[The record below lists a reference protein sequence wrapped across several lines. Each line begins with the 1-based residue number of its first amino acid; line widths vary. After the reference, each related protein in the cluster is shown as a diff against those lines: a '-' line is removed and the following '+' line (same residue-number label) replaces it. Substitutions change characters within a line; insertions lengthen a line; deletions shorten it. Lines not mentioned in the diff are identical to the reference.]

1 MKKIL
6 MIICLM
12 LSSVSMFAEQGDAWV
27 GVNVM
32 NVGMN
37 SNYVNLGFGAKIQ
50 YEPLK
55 NIRGE
60 ASFNYFLK
68 KDYHT
73 MWDVNLNVHYLFHF
87 GQLTV
92 YPLVG
97 GGLMDR
103 TYEDTYV
110 PYGIDES
117 GQVKV
122 INLGGDYLS
131 DRYLGANAGAG
142 VEYPVN
148 DWLKVN
154 AEVKVQFV
162 QHHDVRPVASVGV
175 SVKL

>member
-6 MIICLM
+6 MTICLM
-12 LSSVSMFAEQGDAWV
+12 LSGMSMMAEQGETWV

-37 SNYVNLGFGAKIQ
+37 SNYVNLGFGAKGQ
-50 YEPLK
+50 YEFLT
-55 NIRGE
+55 NLRTE

-73 MWDVNLNVHYLFHF
+73 MWDVNLNIHYLLHF
-87 GQLTV
+87 GQLTA

-103 TYEDTYV
+103 TYEDTYL
-110 PYGIDES
+110 PLYDSTIS
-117 GQVKV
+117 GE
-122 INLGGDYLS
+122 IFS
-131 DRYLGANAGAG
+131 DRYLGANVGAG

-148 DWLKVN
+148 EWLKVN
-154 AEVKVQFV
+154 AEGKCQFV
-162 QHHDVRPVASVGV
+162 QHHDPRPVVSVGV
-175 SVKL
+175 AFKL

>member
-6 MIICLM
+6 MTLCLM
-12 LSSVSMFAEQGDAWV
+12 LSSMSMFAEQGDTWV
-27 GVNVM
+27 GANVM

-37 SNYVNLGFGAKIQ
+37 SNYVNLGFGVKIQ
-50 YEPLK
+50 YEALK

-73 MWDVNLNVHYLFHF
+73 MWDANLNIHYLIHF

-92 YPLVG
+92 YPLAG

-103 TYEDTYV
+103 TYEDTYL
-110 PYGIDES
+110 PLYDETISGGIF
-117 GQVKV
+117 
-122 INLGGDYLS
+122 S
-131 DRYLGANAGAG
+131 DRYFGANAGAG
-142 VEYPVN
+142 MDYPVN

-162 QHHDVRPVASVGV
+162 QTHDPRPVASVGV
-175 SVKL
+175 AVKL